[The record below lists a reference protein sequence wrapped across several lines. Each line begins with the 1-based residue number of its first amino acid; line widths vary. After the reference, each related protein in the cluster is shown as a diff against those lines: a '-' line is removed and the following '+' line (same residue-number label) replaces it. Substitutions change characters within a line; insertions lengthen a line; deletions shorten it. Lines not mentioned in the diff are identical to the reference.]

1 MERTSQLQREQQN
14 TETLLNILTEVSSNL
29 NLERALNRTL
39 SLLNKAIGAEQSTI
53 LMVQAEDNLLHYRA
67 GHGYISDR
75 SIPGRSGFT
84 LKIGEGLAGWVLEHR
99 EAVLVDDL
107 YQEPRWVRNPDSGQD
122 HRSAIAVPML
132 VGDDVIG
139 VLMVSI
145 ALKISS
151 ALKCSI
157 WSRLWRAGGRGINAH
172 LYELIRDQA
181 DRLGAMLRKEQED
194 ASCSQAI
201 LERWRMVCL

>member
-139 VLMVSI
+139 VLMVFHR
-145 ALKISS
+145 AQNFFS
-151 ALKCSI
+151 AEMLNLVKAI
-157 WSRLWRAGGRGINAH
+157 GGRVAV
-172 LYELIRDQA
+172 
-181 DRLGAMLRKEQED
+181 
-194 ASCSQAI
+194 AS
-201 LERWRMVCL
+201 MPTFMN